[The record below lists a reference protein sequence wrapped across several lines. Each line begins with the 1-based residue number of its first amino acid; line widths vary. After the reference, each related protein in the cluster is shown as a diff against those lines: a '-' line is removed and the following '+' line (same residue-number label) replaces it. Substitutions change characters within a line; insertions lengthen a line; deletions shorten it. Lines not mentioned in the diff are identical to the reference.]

1 MGMYESRGMLARS
14 MKDLQARW
22 DRARAEWDDP
32 RSRAFG
38 AERIEPLER
47 DLRQATAAME
57 QMGALL
63 RQIRSACG

>member
-1 MGMYESRGMLARS
+1 MYESRSRLARA
-14 MKDLQARW
+14 MKQLQERW

-32 RSRAFG
+32 MSLAFG
-38 AERIEPLER
+38 RERIEPLER